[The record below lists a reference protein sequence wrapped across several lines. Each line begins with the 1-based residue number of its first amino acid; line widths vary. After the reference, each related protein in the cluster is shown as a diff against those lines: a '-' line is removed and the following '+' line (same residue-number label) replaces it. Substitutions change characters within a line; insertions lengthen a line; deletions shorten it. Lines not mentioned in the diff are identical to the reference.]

1 MHPRLGTIDELDMN
15 RPGSGSWGCSLLSLV
30 CGLMCAGIPAMQA
43 QAQPATDAAP
53 PSPTLPAQP
62 KGSEPRAVA
71 YEVELEAPK
80 RLADLLQNYLDL
92 ARFQTAPQA
101 EGITRGELRRLVQAA
116 PGQARDL
123 LETEGYFNSQITVEL
138 GTEDPPRVRV
148 QVEPGPRT
156 EVSSVEI
163 NLLGDSP
170 SPDPGKQ
177 EDTLK
182 ALRDLRQGWSLPRG
196 SFFTQAAWAQAKGN
210 ALTQIRAQGYPAAEW
225 AETNAV
231 VHADENRVELAL
243 GIKTGPLF
251 LLGPVRVEG
260 LSRYSEQSVIALS
273 PFTTG
278 TPYSEKLILDF
289 QERLRK
295 VGLFESAVVDMDH
308 AVETADAAPVI
319 VKVREQPLQQATV
332 GVGISDNVGPRVSLE
347 HLHRNAF
354 GTQWMAKNKFELG
367 QEQQLWQGEL
377 MSHPLSD
384 GSRNLVAGNV
394 ERQTAAG
401 TVVQS
406 TRLRV
411 GRARDTEAI
420 ERVVFL
426 EAITARTRTEE
437 LGDFQSVTT
446 NTSNQAF
453 SGNVHWLRRR
463 LDNVLLPTDGE
474 SFKTQLGT
482 GYALGGGPANNGP
495 FTRLYGRLT
504 AYRPLGRSWF
514 GSIRLEAGQVLAG
527 AQVGIP
533 DTLLFRAGGDDSV
546 RGYGYRSL
554 GPTEAGVVRS
564 ARVLLTGSA
573 ELAHPIS
580 ARMPS
585 LWGAAFVD
593 AGNAADQWARLD
605 PKLGYGL
612 GLRWRS
618 PIGAVRID
626 LAYGQAV
633 QRFRLHFS
641 LGVSF

>member
-1 MHPRLGTIDELDMN
+1 M
-15 RPGSGSWGCSLLSLV
+15 W
-30 CGLMCAGIPAMQA
+30 AGMPMTKA
-43 QAQPATDAAP
+43 QAEP
-53 PSPTLPAQP
+53 PAQAP
-62 KGSEPRAVA
+62 TANSPSLKEPPQGRERRAGA
-71 YEVELEAPK
+71 YEIDIQAPK
-80 RLADLLQNYLDL
+80 PLADLLQSYLDL
-92 ARFQTAPQA
+92 ARFRAATQA
-101 EGITRGELRRLVQAA
+101 QGITRGELRRLVRDT
-116 PGQARDL
+116 PTQAREL
-123 LETEGYFNSQITVEL
+123 LETEGYFNAQITVEL
-138 GTEDPPRVRV
+138 GTEEPPRVRV
-148 QVEPGPRT
+148 QVEPGPRAQI
-156 EVSSVEI
+156 SSVEI
-163 NLLGDSP
+163 DVQGDSP
-170 SPDPGKQ
+170 SSDPLKQ
-177 EDTLK
+177 ESSLK
-182 ALRDLRQGWSLPRG
+182 ALRDIRQRWSLPQG
-196 SFFTQAAWAQAKGN
+196 SFFTQAAWAQAKNN
-210 ALTQIRAQGYPAAEW
+210 ALTHIRTQGFPAAEW
-225 AETNAV
+225 AQTNAV
-231 VHADENRVELAL
+231 VHAQENRVELAL

-260 LSRYSEQSVIALS
+260 LSRYGEQSVTALS

-295 VGLFESAVVDMDH
+295 VGLFESVAVDIDH

-347 HLHRNAF
+347 HLHRSAL
-354 GTQWMAKNKFELG
+354 GTRWMAKNKFELG
-367 QEQQLWQGEL
+367 KAQQLWQGEL
-377 MSHPLSD
+377 ISHPLAN

-411 GRARDTEAI
+411 GRAIDTEAL
-420 ERVVFL
+420 EQLVFL
-426 EAITARTRTEE
+426 EAISASTRTEL
-437 LGDFQSVTT
+437 LGEFQSVTT

-453 SGNVHWLRRR
+453 SGNVHWLRRN

-474 SFKTQLGT
+474 SFNAQLGA

-495 FTRLYGRLT
+495 FTRLYGRMM
-504 AYRPLGRSWF
+504 AFRPLGRSWF
-514 GSIRLEAGQVLAG
+514 GSLRLEAGQVLAG

-533 DTLLFRAGGDDSV
+533 DTLMFRAGGDDSV
-546 RGYGYRSL
+546 RGYGYRTL

-573 ELAHPIS
+573 EVARPIS
-580 ARMPS
+580 DRMPS

-593 AGNAADQWARLD
+593 AGNAADQWGRLD
-605 PKLGYGL
+605 PQLGYGV

-633 QRFRLHFS
+633 ELFRLHFS